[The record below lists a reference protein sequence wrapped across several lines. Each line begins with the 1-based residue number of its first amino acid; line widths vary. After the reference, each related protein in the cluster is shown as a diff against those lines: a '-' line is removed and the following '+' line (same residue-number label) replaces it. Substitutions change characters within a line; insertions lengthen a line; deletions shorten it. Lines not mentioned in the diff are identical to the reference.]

1 MIRAPKFFF
10 VGVILFGIALLF
22 GLSSLSLNIGTAGRM
37 GPGYFPLML
46 AIALGLLAV
55 AIVAIGFIKDGE
67 GPGAANIRG
76 ILMVGLG
83 VGFFAFSVRPLG
95 LVPAVF
101 VSSLLFSLAGREFHA
116 VSAATAALVLTLGS
130 WALFIVALGM
140 PWRAFGSLFQ

>member
-101 VSSLLFSLAGREFHA
+101 VSSLLFSLA
-116 VSAATAALVLTLGS
+116 
-130 WALFIVALGM
+130 
-140 PWRAFGSLFQ
+140 